1 LSTSRDSS
9 LTDTESMNKMRVWT
23 GTPYPLGATW
33 TGNGVN
39 FAIYSENA
47 TGIDLCLFDE
57 PEADRENVRIRF
69 REKTDHVWHLFL
81 PDAQPGQLYG
91 YRVYGPYAPQEGLRF
106 NASKV
111 VIDPYTRAIT
121 GKVLWGPEM
130 FAYPLGGPAED
141 LKRDYQDNVAL
152 MPKCVVVDPT
162 FDWKDDKPLRIPL
175 ADSVIYEVHVVG
187 FTKLWQAVPKE
198 IRGSYAGLA
207 SPVAIDYLKKL
218 NVTAVELLP
227 VHEHCDE
234 GFLIDRGVTNYWGYN
249 TLGYFAPESSYSS
262 TGVTG
267 EQVNEFKLMVAELH
281 RAGIEVILDVVY
293 NHTAEGN
300 HLGPTLSFR
309 GIDNKAYYRLVS
321 GNPRYY
327 MDYTGCGNTPNT
339 QNPRVLQLIM
349 DSLRYWVNEMH
360 VDGFRFDLASTLGRE
375 EHLFSRNSAFF
386 DILLQDP
393 VLSQV
398 KLISEPWDVGEG
410 GYMVGG
416 FPVPWSEWNGK
427 YRDCIRRYWK
437 GDDGTLAE
445 LGYRIT
451 GSPDLYEHQGKRPYA
466 SINFVTA
473 HDGFTLNDLVSYNE
487 KHNEANGERNLDGDN
502 NNNCWNCGVEGP
514 TDDPKIKDLRERQK
528 RNFLT
533 TLLLSLGV
541 PMINGGDEFGRT
553 QQGNNN
559 AYCQDNEIS
568 WFNWNWT
575 QEQQLLFEFTRT
587 LTELRRNHPVFR
599 RPKYFAGKRIRGSD
613 VKDIAWFS
621 PNGAEMKESDWTN
634 GFSKCLGM
642 LLSGSA
648 RDVRDS
654 EGEPIQ
660 DDTYLLLMN
669 AHYEPL
675 TFILPGREEIRWQ
688 TVLNTVLATGFSEER
703 EITPAGEEIE
713 LTERSLRLL
722 RLSEGEEPFAH
733 EESKSTREGRLPSK
747 IPTKPEP

>member
-1 LSTSRDSS
+1 
-9 LTDTESMNKMRVWT
+9 MNKMRVWT
-23 GTPYPLGATW
+23 GAPYPLGATW
-33 TGNGVN
+33 TGTGIN

-91 YRVYGPYAPQEGLRF
+91 YRVYGPYTPQQGHRF

-111 VIDPYTRAIT
+111 VVDPYARAIA

-130 FAYPLGGPAED
+130 FGYPLGGPAED
-141 LKRDYQDNVAL
+141 LKSDYQDNVAL
-152 MPKCVVVDPT
+152 MPKCVVVDSS
-162 FDWKDDKPLRIPL
+162 FDWKEDRPLHIPL
-175 ADSVIYEVHVVG
+175 AESVIYEVHVVG
-187 FTKLWQAVPKE
+187 FTKLWEMVPKE
-198 IRGSYAGLA
+198 IQGSYSGVCAPA
-207 SPVAIDYLKKL
+207 AIDYLKKL
-218 NVTAVELLP
+218 GVTAVELLP
-227 VHEHCDE
+227 VHEHSDE
-234 GFLIDRGVTNYWGYN
+234 GFLLDRGVTNYWGYN
-249 TLGYFAPESSYSS
+249 TLGYFAPESSYASR
-262 TGVTG
+262 GVTG
-267 EQVNEFKLMVAELH
+267 EQVNEFKSMVRELH

-300 HLGPTLSFR
+300 HLGPTLNFK
-309 GIDNKAYYRLVS
+309 GIDNAAYYRLVS

-375 EHLFSRNSAFF
+375 DHLFSRNSAFF

-393 VLSQV
+393 ILSQV

-427 YRDCIRRYWK
+427 YRDCVRRYWK

-487 KHNEANGERNLDGDN
+487 KHNEANGEGNQDGDN
-502 NNNCWNCGVEGP
+502 NNNSWNCGTEGP
-514 TDDPKIKDLRERQK
+514 TDDPEINNLRERQK
-528 RNFLT
+528 RNFLA
-533 TLLLSLGV
+533 TLFLSQGV
-541 PMINGGDEFGRT
+541 PMINAGDEFGRT
-553 QQGNNN
+553 QFGNNN

-568 WFNWNWT
+568 WFNWDWT
-575 QEQQLLFEFTRT
+575 PEQEILFEFTRK
-587 LTELRRNHPVFR
+587 LTEFRRNHSVFR

-613 VKDIAWFS
+613 VKDIAWFN

-642 LLSGSA
+642 LVSGST
-648 RDVRDS
+648 RDVRDQ

-669 AHYEPL
+669 AHFEPL

-688 TVLNTVLATGFSEER
+688 TVINTAVPTGFLEQIEV
-703 EITPAGEEIE
+703 TPAGEEIE

-722 RLSEGEEPFAH
+722 RLSEGEELFAH
-733 EESKSTREGRLPSK
+733 EESKSTREGRMPSK
-747 IPTKPEP
+747 IPTKRET

>member
-1 LSTSRDSS
+1 
-9 LTDTESMNKMRVWT
+9 MRVWT
-23 GTPYPLGATW
+23 GLPYPLGATW
-33 TGNGVN
+33 TGTGVN

-91 YRVYGPYAPQEGLRF
+91 YRVYGPYAPQEGHRF

-111 VIDPYTRAIT
+111 AIDPYARAIA
-121 GKVLWGPEM
+121 GKVLWGSQM

-152 MPKCVVVDPT
+152 MPKCVVVDPA
-162 FDWKDDKPLRIPL
+162 FDWKDDQPLRIPL
-175 ADSVIYEVHVVG
+175 ADSVIYEVHVAG
-187 FTKLWQAVPKE
+187 FTKLWEIVPKE
-198 IRGSYAGLA
+198 IRGSYSGIC
-207 SPVAIDYLKKL
+207 SPAAIDYLKRL
-218 NVTAVELLP
+218 GITAVELLP
-227 VHEHCDE
+227 IHEHCDD
-234 GFLIDRGVTNYWGYN
+234 GFLLDRGVSNYWGYN
-249 TLGYFAPESSYSS
+249 TLGYFAPESSYASG
-262 TGVTG
+262 GVTG
-267 EQVNEFKLMVAELH
+267 EQVNEFKSMVRELH

-300 HLGPTLSFR
+300 HLGPALCFK
-309 GIDNKAYYRLVS
+309 GIDNAAYYRLVS
-321 GNPRYY
+321 GNRRYY
-327 MDYTGCGNTPNT
+327 MDYTGCGNTANT

-349 DSLRYWVNEMH
+349 DSLRYWVNDMH
-360 VDGFRFDLASTLGRE
+360 VDGFRFDLATTLGRE
-375 EHLFSRNSAFF
+375 DHLFSRNSAFF

-393 VLSQV
+393 LLSQV

-427 YRDCIRRYWK
+427 YRDCVRRYWK

-466 SINFVTA
+466 SINFVTS

-487 KHNEANGERNLDGDN
+487 KHNEANGEGNQDGDN
-502 NNNCWNCGVEGP
+502 NNNSWNCGTEGP
-514 TDDPKIKDLRERQK
+514 TDDQEVKNLRERQK
-528 RNFLT
+528 RNFLV
-533 TLLLSLGV
+533 TLFLSQGV
-541 PMINGGDEFGRT
+541 PMITGGDEFGRT

-568 WFNWNWT
+568 WFNWDWT
-575 QEQQLLFEFTRT
+575 PEQEALFEFTR
-587 LTELRRNHPVFR
+587 ELAGFRRSHSVFR
-599 RPKYFAGKRIRGSD
+599 RTKYFGGKRIRGSD
-613 VKDIAWFS
+613 VKDITWLS
-621 PNGAEMKESDWTN
+621 PHGAEMKESDWTN

-642 LLSGSA
+642 LVSGST
-648 RDVRDS
+648 RDVRDR
-654 EGEPIQ
+654 EGEPIH

-669 AHYEPL
+669 AHFEPL
-675 TFILPGREEIRWQ
+675 TFILPGRDEIRWQ
-688 TVLNTVLATGFSEER
+688 TVIDTTVPTGFLAQI

-733 EESKSTREGRLPSK
+733 EESKSTREGRIPSK
-747 IPTKPEP
+747 TPTKRET

>member
-1 LSTSRDSS
+1 
-9 LTDTESMNKMRVWT
+9 MNKMRVWT
-23 GTPYPLGATW
+23 GAPYPLGATW
-33 TGNGVN
+33 TGTGVN

-57 PEADRENVRIRF
+57 PETDRENVRIRF

-91 YRVYGPYAPQEGLRF
+91 YRVYGLYAPQEGHRF

-111 VIDPYTRAIT
+111 VIDPYARAIA

-152 MPKCVVVDPT
+152 MPKCVVIDPT
-162 FDWKDDKPLRIPL
+162 FDWKDDKPPRIPL
-175 ADSVIYEVHVVG
+175 ANSVIFEVHVAG
-187 FTKLWQAVPKE
+187 FTKLWKLVAKE
-198 IRGSYAGLA
+198 IRGSYSGLS
-207 SPVAIDYLKKL
+207 SPAAIDYFKKL
-218 NVTAVELLP
+218 GITAVELLP
-227 VHEHCDE
+227 IHEHSDE
-234 GFLIDRGVTNYWGYN
+234 GFLLDRGVTNYWGYN
-249 TLGYFAPESSYSS
+249 TLGFFAPESSYSS
-262 TGVTG
+262 RGVVG
-267 EQVNEFKLMVAELH
+267 EQVTEFKSMVRALH
-281 RAGIEVILDVVY
+281 GAGIEVILDVVY

-300 HLGPTLSFR
+300 HLGPTLSFK
-309 GIDNKAYYRLVS
+309 GIDNAAYYRLVN

-349 DSLRYWVNEMH
+349 DSLRYWVSEMH

-375 EHLFSRNSAFF
+375 DHLFSRNSAFF

-416 FPVPWSEWNGK
+416 FPIPWSEWNGK
-427 YRDCIRRYWK
+427 YRDCVRRYWK
-437 GDDGTLAE
+437 GDGGTLAE
-445 LGYRIT
+445 LGYRIS

-487 KHNEANGERNLDGDN
+487 KHNESNGEGNHDGDN
-502 NNNCWNCGVEGP
+502 NNNSWNCGVEGP
-514 TDDPKIKDLRERQK
+514 SDDPEIKNLRERQK
-528 RNFLT
+528 RNFLA
-533 TLLLSLGV
+533 TLFLSQGV
-541 PMINGGDEFGRT
+541 PMINAGDEFGRT
-553 QQGNNN
+553 QHGNNN

-568 WFNWNWT
+568 WFNWDWT
-575 QEQQLLFEFTRT
+575 SDQSMLFEFACK
-587 LTELRRNHPVFR
+587 LAEFRRNHSVFR
-599 RPKYFAGKRIRGSD
+599 RPKFFAGKRIRGSD
-613 VKDIAWFS
+613 VKDVTWFC

-642 LLSGSA
+642 LVSGST
-648 RDVRDS
+648 RDVRDA
-654 EGEPIQ
+654 EGEPVL

-675 TFILPGREEIRWQ
+675 TFILPGRDEIRWQ
-688 TVLNTVLATGFSEER
+688 TVINTTVPTGFLEKIEV
-703 EITPAGEEIE
+703 TPAGEEIE
-713 LTERSLRLL
+713 LTERSLHLL
-722 RLSEGEEPFAH
+722 RLSGGEEPFAH
-733 EESKSTREGRLPSK
+733 EESKSTREGRTPSK
-747 IPTKPEP
+747 TPTKREG

>member
-1 LSTSRDSS
+1 
-9 LTDTESMNKMRVWT
+9 MNKMRVWT
-23 GTPYPLGATW
+23 GAPYPLGATW
-33 TGNGVN
+33 TGTGVN

-57 PEADRENVRIRF
+57 PETDRENVRIRF

-91 YRVYGPYAPQEGLRF
+91 YRVYGLYAPQEGHRF

-111 VIDPYTRAIT
+111 VIDPYARAIA

-152 MPKCVVVDPT
+152 MPKCVVIDPT
-162 FDWKDDKPLRIPL
+162 FDWKDDKPPRIPL
-175 ADSVIYEVHVVG
+175 ANSVIYEVHVAG
-187 FTKLWQAVPKE
+187 FTKLWKLVAKE
-198 IRGSYAGLA
+198 IRGSYSGLS
-207 SPVAIDYLKKL
+207 SPAAIDYFKKL
-218 NVTAVELLP
+218 GITAVELLP
-227 VHEHCDE
+227 IHEHSDE
-234 GFLIDRGVTNYWGYN
+234 GFLLDRGVTNYWGYN
-249 TLGYFAPESSYSS
+249 TLGFFAPESSYSS
-262 TGVTG
+262 RGVVG
-267 EQVNEFKLMVAELH
+267 EQVTEFKSMVRALH
-281 RAGIEVILDVVY
+281 GAGIEVILDVVY

-300 HLGPTLSFR
+300 HLGPTLSFK
-309 GIDNKAYYRLVS
+309 GIDNAAYYRLVN

-349 DSLRYWVNEMH
+349 DSLRYWVSEMH

-375 EHLFSRNSAFF
+375 DHLFSRNSAFF

-416 FPVPWSEWNGK
+416 FPIPWSEWNGK
-427 YRDCIRRYWK
+427 YRDCVRRYWK
-437 GDDGTLAE
+437 GDGGTLAE
-445 LGYRIT
+445 LGYRIS

-487 KHNEANGERNLDGDN
+487 KHNESNGEGNHDGDN
-502 NNNCWNCGVEGP
+502 NNNSWNCGVEGP
-514 TDDPKIKDLRERQK
+514 SDDPEIKNLRERQK
-528 RNFLT
+528 RNFLA
-533 TLLLSLGV
+533 TLFLSQGV
-541 PMINGGDEFGRT
+541 PMINAGDEFGRT
-553 QQGNNN
+553 QHGNNN

-568 WFNWNWT
+568 WFNWDWT
-575 QEQQLLFEFTRT
+575 SDQSMLFEFACK
-587 LTELRRNHPVFR
+587 LAEFRRNHSVFR
-599 RPKYFAGKRIRGSD
+599 RPKFFAGKRIRGSD
-613 VKDIAWFS
+613 VKDVTWFC

-642 LLSGSA
+642 LVSGST
-648 RDVRDS
+648 RDVRDA
-654 EGEPIQ
+654 EGEPVL

-675 TFILPGREEIRWQ
+675 TFILPGRDEIRWQ
-688 TVLNTVLATGFSEER
+688 TVINTTVPTGFLEKIEV
-703 EITPAGEEIE
+703 TPAGEEIE
-713 LTERSLRLL
+713 LTERSLHLL
-722 RLSEGEEPFAH
+722 RLSGGEEPFAH
-733 EESKSTREGRLPSK
+733 EESKSTREGRTPSK
-747 IPTKPEP
+747 TPTKREG

>member
-1 LSTSRDSS
+1 
-9 LTDTESMNKMRVWT
+9 MNKMRVWT
-23 GTPYPLGATW
+23 GVPYPLGATW
-33 TGNGVN
+33 TGSGVN
-39 FAIYSENA
+39 FAIYAENA

-81 PDAQPGQLYG
+81 PDAQPGQLYSH
-91 YRVYGPYAPQEGLRF
+91 RVYGPYAPQEGHRF

-111 VIDPYTRAIT
+111 VIDPYARAIAE
-121 GKVLWGPEM
+121 KVLWGPEM

-141 LKRDYQDNVAL
+141 LRRDYQDNVAL
-152 MPKCVVVDPT
+152 MPKCVVVDPV
-162 FDWKDDKPLRIPL
+162 FDWKDDQPLRIPL
-175 ADSVIYEVHVVG
+175 ADSVIYEVHVAG
-187 FTKLWQAVPKE
+187 FTKLWEIVPKE
-198 IRGSYAGLA
+198 IRGSYSGVC
-207 SPVAIDYLKKL
+207 SPAAIDYLKKL
-218 NVTAVELLP
+218 GVTAVELLP
-227 VHEHCDE
+227 IHEHCDE
-234 GFLIDRGVTNYWGYN
+234 AFLLDRGVSNYWGYN
-249 TLGYFAPESSYSS
+249 TIGYFAPESSYASG
-262 TGVTG
+262 GVAG
-267 EQVNEFKLMVAELH
+267 EQVNEFKSMVRELH

-300 HLGPTLSFR
+300 HLGPTLSFK
-309 GIDNKAYYRLVS
+309 GIDNAAYYRLVS

-349 DSLRYWVNEMH
+349 DSLRYWVNDMH
-360 VDGFRFDLASTLGRE
+360 VDGFRFDLATTLGRE
-375 EHLFSRNSAFF
+375 DHLFSRNSAFF

-393 VLSQV
+393 LLSQV

-427 YRDCIRRYWK
+427 YRDCVRRYWK

-466 SINFVTA
+466 SINFVTS

-487 KHNEANGERNLDGDN
+487 KHNEANGEGNQDGDN
-502 NNNCWNCGVEGP
+502 NNNSWNCGTEGP
-514 TDDPKIKDLRERQK
+514 TDDQEVKNLRERQK
-528 RNFLT
+528 RNFLA
-533 TLLLSLGV
+533 TLFLSQGV
-541 PMINGGDEFGRT
+541 PMITGGDEFGRT

-568 WFNWNWT
+568 WFNWDWT
-575 QEQQLLFEFTRT
+575 PEQEALFEFTR
-587 LTELRRNHPVFR
+587 ELAEFRRSHSVFR
-599 RPKYFAGKRIRGSD
+599 RPKYFGGKRIRGSD
-613 VKDIAWFS
+613 VKDITWLS
-621 PNGAEMKESDWTN
+621 PSGAEMKESDWTN

-642 LLSGSA
+642 LVSGST
-648 RDVRDS
+648 RDVRDR
-654 EGEPIQ
+654 EGEPIH

-669 AHYEPL
+669 AHFEPL

-688 TVLNTVLATGFSEER
+688 TVIDTTVPTGFLEQI

-733 EESKSTREGRLPSK
+733 EESKSTREGRIPSK
-747 IPTKPEP
+747 TPTKRET

>member
-1 LSTSRDSS
+1 
-9 LTDTESMNKMRVWT
+9 MNKMRVWT
-23 GTPYPLGATW
+23 GAPYPLGATW
-33 TGNGVN
+33 TGTGVN

-47 TGIDLCLFDE
+47 TGIDLCLFD
-57 PEADRENVRIRF
+57 DVSSNRENLRIRF
-69 REKTDHVWHLFL
+69 REKTDHVWHVFL

-91 YRVYGPYAPQEGLRF
+91 YRVYGPYAPSQGHRF
-106 NASKV
+106 NASKMV
-111 VIDPYTRAIT
+111 VDPYARAIA
-121 GKVLWGPEM
+121 GKVIWKPEM
-130 FAYPLGGPAED
+130 FAYPLGNPTED
-141 LKRDYQDNVAL
+141 LKRDYRDNVAL
-152 MPKCVVVDPT
+152 IPKCVVIDPA

-175 ADSVIYEVHVVG
+175 AESVIYEVHVVG
-187 FTKLWQAVPKE
+187 FTKQWDKIPKE
-198 IRGSYAGLA
+198 LRGSYSGVA
-207 SPVAIDYLKKL
+207 SPPAIRYLKEL
-218 NVTAVELLP
+218 GVTAIELLP
-227 VHEHCDE
+227 IHEHCDE
-234 GFLIDRGVTNYWGYN
+234 GFLLDRGVTNYWGYN
-249 TLGYFAPESSYSS
+249 TLGYFAPESSYASG
-262 TGVTG
+262 GVAG
-267 EQVNEFKLMVAELH
+267 EQVHEFKAMVRDLH

-300 HLGPTLSFR
+300 HLGPTLNFK
-309 GIDNKAYYRLVS
+309 GIDNAAYYRLVA
-321 GNPRYY
+321 NDPRYY
-327 MDYTGCGNTPNT
+327 MDYTGCGNSPNT
-339 QNPRVLQLIM
+339 QNARVLQLIM
-349 DSLRYWVNEMH
+349 DSLRYWVAEIH
-360 VDGFRFDLASTLGRE
+360 VDGFRFDLAPTLGRE
-375 EHLFSRNSAFF
+375 DHLFSRNSGFF

-410 GYMVGG
+410 GYLVGG

-427 YRDCIRRYWK
+427 YRDCVRRYWK

-473 HDGFTLNDLVSYNE
+473 HDGFTLNDLVSYND
-487 KHNEANGERNLDGDN
+487 KHNEANGEENRDGDN
-502 NNNCWNCGVEGP
+502 NNNSWNCGVEGQ
-514 TDDPKIKDLRERQK
+514 TDDPEIKNLRERQK
-528 RNFLT
+528 RNFLA
-533 TLLLSLGV
+533 TLFLSQGV

-568 WFNWNWT
+568 WFDWNWEP
-575 QEQQLLFEFTRT
+575 EQQALLDFTRK
-587 LTELRRNHPVFR
+587 LSEFRRKHPVFR

-621 PNGAEMKESDWTN
+621 PNGAEMGEADWTN

-642 LLSGSA
+642 LVNGA
-648 RDVRDS
+648 TPDVRDG

-660 DDTYLLLMN
+660 DDTFLLLVN
-669 AHYEPL
+669 AHYEAL

-688 TVLNTVLATGFSEER
+688 TVINTAVSSGFLQ
-703 EITPAGEEIE
+703 EIEVTPSGEEIE

-733 EESKSTREGRLPSK
+733 EESKSTREGRTPSK
-747 IPTKPEP
+747 IPTKRET

>member
-1 LSTSRDSS
+1 
-9 LTDTESMNKMRVWT
+9 MRVWT
-23 GTPYPLGATW
+23 GVPYPLGATW
-33 TGNGVN
+33 TGTGVN

-57 PEADRENVRIRF
+57 PETDRENVRIRF

-91 YRVYGPYAPQEGLRF
+91 YRVYGLYAPQEGHRF

-111 VIDPYTRAIT
+111 VIDPYARAIA

-152 MPKCVVVDPT
+152 MPKCVVIDPT
-162 FDWKDDKPLRIPL
+162 FDWKDDKPPRIPL
-175 ADSVIYEVHVVG
+175 ANSVIYEVHVAG
-187 FTKLWQAVPKE
+187 FTKLWKLVAKE
-198 IRGSYAGLA
+198 IRGSYSGLC
-207 SPVAIDYLKKL
+207 SPAAIDYFKKL
-218 NVTAVELLP
+218 GITAVELLP
-227 VHEHCDE
+227 IHEHSDE
-234 GFLIDRGVTNYWGYN
+234 GFLLDRGVTNYWGYN
-249 TLGYFAPESSYSS
+249 TLGFFAPESSYSS
-262 TGVTG
+262 RGVVG
-267 EQVNEFKLMVAELH
+267 EQVTEFKSMVRALH
-281 RAGIEVILDVVY
+281 GAGIEVILDVVY

-300 HLGPTLSFR
+300 HLGPTLSFK
-309 GIDNKAYYRLVS
+309 GIDNAAYYRLVN

-349 DSLRYWVNEMH
+349 DSLRYWVSEMH

-375 EHLFSRNSAFF
+375 DHLFSRNSAFF

-416 FPVPWSEWNGK
+416 FPIPWSEWNGK
-427 YRDCIRRYWK
+427 YRDCVRRYWK
-437 GDDGTLAE
+437 GDGGTLAE
-445 LGYRIT
+445 LGYRIS

-473 HDGFTLNDLVSYNE
+473 HDGFTLSDLVSYNE
-487 KHNEANGERNLDGDN
+487 KHNESNGEGNHDGDN
-502 NNNCWNCGVEGP
+502 NNNSWNCGVEGP
-514 TDDPKIKDLRERQK
+514 SDDPEIRNLRERQK
-528 RNFLT
+528 RNFLA
-533 TLLLSLGV
+533 TLFLSQGV
-541 PMINGGDEFGRT
+541 PMINAGDEFGRT
-553 QQGNNN
+553 QHGNNN

-568 WFNWNWT
+568 WFNWDWT
-575 QEQQLLFEFTRT
+575 SDQSMLFEFACK
-587 LTELRRNHPVFR
+587 LAEFRRNHSVFR
-599 RPKYFAGKRIRGSD
+599 RPKFFAGKRIRGSD
-613 VKDIAWFS
+613 VKDVTWFC

-642 LLSGSA
+642 LVSGST
-648 RDVRDS
+648 RDVRDA
-654 EGEPIQ
+654 EGEPVL

-675 TFILPGREEIRWQ
+675 TFILPGRDEIRWQ
-688 TVLNTVLATGFSEER
+688 TVINTAVPTGFLEKIEV
-703 EITPAGEEIE
+703 TPAGEEIE
-713 LTERSLRLL
+713 LTERSLHLL
-722 RLSEGEEPFAH
+722 RLSGGEEPFAH
-733 EESKSTREGRLPSK
+733 EESKSTREGRTPSK
-747 IPTKPEP
+747 TPTKTEG

>member
-1 LSTSRDSS
+1 
-9 LTDTESMNKMRVWT
+9 MNKMRVWT
-23 GTPYPLGATW
+23 GLPYPLGATW
-33 TGNGVN
+33 TGTGVN

-91 YRVYGPYAPQEGLRF
+91 YRVYGPYAPQEGHRF

-111 VIDPYTRAIT
+111 VIDPYARAIA

-152 MPKCVVVDPT
+152 MPKCVVVDPA
-162 FDWKDDKPLRIPL
+162 FDWKDDQPLRIPL
-175 ADSVIYEVHVVG
+175 ADSVIYEVHVAG
-187 FTKLWQAVPKE
+187 FTKLWEIVPKE
-198 IRGSYAGLA
+198 IRGSYSGIC
-207 SPVAIDYLKKL
+207 SPAAIDYLKRL
-218 NVTAVELLP
+218 GITAVELLP
-227 VHEHCDE
+227 IHEHCDD
-234 GFLIDRGVTNYWGYN
+234 GFLLDRGVSNYWGYN
-249 TLGYFAPESSYSS
+249 TLGYFAPESSYASG
-262 TGVTG
+262 GVTG
-267 EQVNEFKLMVAELH
+267 EQVNEFKSMVRELH

-300 HLGPTLSFR
+300 HLGPALCFK
-309 GIDNKAYYRLVS
+309 GIDNAAYYRLVS
-321 GNPRYY
+321 GNRRYY
-327 MDYTGCGNTPNT
+327 MDYTGCGNTANT

-349 DSLRYWVNEMH
+349 DSLRYWVNDMH
-360 VDGFRFDLASTLGRE
+360 VDGFRFDLATTLGRE
-375 EHLFSRNSAFF
+375 DHLFSRNSAFF

-393 VLSQV
+393 LLSQV

-427 YRDCIRRYWK
+427 YRDCVRRYWK

-466 SINFVTA
+466 SINFVTS

-487 KHNEANGERNLDGDN
+487 KHNEANGEGNQDGDN
-502 NNNCWNCGVEGP
+502 NNNSWNCGTEGP
-514 TDDPKIKDLRERQK
+514 TDDQEVKNLRERQK
-528 RNFLT
+528 RNFLV
-533 TLLLSLGV
+533 TLFLSQGV
-541 PMINGGDEFGRT
+541 PMITGGDEFGRT

-568 WFNWNWT
+568 WFNWDWT
-575 QEQQLLFEFTRT
+575 PEQEALFEFTR
-587 LTELRRNHPVFR
+587 ELAGFRRSHSVFR
-599 RPKYFAGKRIRGSD
+599 RTKYFGGKRIRGSD
-613 VKDIAWFS
+613 VKDITWLS
-621 PNGAEMKESDWTN
+621 PHGAEMKESDWTN

-642 LLSGSA
+642 LVSGST
-648 RDVRDS
+648 RDVRDR
-654 EGEPIQ
+654 EGEPIH

-669 AHYEPL
+669 AHFEPL
-675 TFILPGREEIRWQ
+675 TFILPGRDEIRWQ
-688 TVLNTVLATGFSEER
+688 TVIDTTVPTGFLAQI

-733 EESKSTREGRLPSK
+733 EESKSTREGRIPSK
-747 IPTKPEP
+747 TPTKRET

>member
-1 LSTSRDSS
+1 
-9 LTDTESMNKMRVWT
+9 MRVWT
-23 GTPYPLGATW
+23 GVPYPLGATW
-33 TGNGVN
+33 TGSGVN

-47 TGIDLCLFDE
+47 TGIDLCIFDE

-91 YRVYGPYAPQEGLRF
+91 YRVYGPYAPQEGHRF

-111 VIDPYTRAIT
+111 VIDPYARAIA

-152 MPKCVVVDPT
+152 MPKCVVVDPA
-162 FDWKDDKPLRIPL
+162 FDWKDDHPLRIPL
-175 ADSVIYEVHVVG
+175 ADSVIYEVHVAG
-187 FTKLWQAVPKE
+187 FTKLWEIVPKE
-198 IRGSYAGLA
+198 IRGSYSGIC
-207 SPVAIDYLKKL
+207 SPAAIDYLKKL
-218 NVTAVELLP
+218 GVTAVELLP
-227 VHEHCDE
+227 IHEHCDE
-234 GFLIDRGVTNYWGYN
+234 GFLLDRGVSNYWGYN
-249 TLGYFAPESSYSS
+249 TLGYFAPESGYASR
-262 TGVTG
+262 GVTG
-267 EQVNEFKLMVAELH
+267 EQVNEFKSMVRELH

-300 HLGPTLSFR
+300 HLGPTLSFK
-309 GIDNKAYYRLVS
+309 GIDNAAYYRLVS
-321 GNPRYY
+321 GDPRYY

-349 DSLRYWVNEMH
+349 DSLRYWVNDMH
-360 VDGFRFDLASTLGRE
+360 VDGFRFDLATTLGRE
-375 EHLFSRNSAFF
+375 DHLFSRNSAFF

-393 VLSQV
+393 LLSQV

-427 YRDCIRRYWK
+427 YRDCVRRYWK
-437 GDDGTLAE
+437 GDDGALAE

-487 KHNEANGERNLDGDN
+487 KHNQANGEGNQDGDN
-502 NNNCWNCGVEGP
+502 NNNSWNCGTEGP
-514 TDDPKIKDLRERQK
+514 TDDQEVKNLRERQK
-528 RNFLT
+528 RNFLA
-533 TLLLSLGV
+533 TLFLSQGV
-541 PMINGGDEFGRT
+541 PMITGGDEFGRT

-568 WFNWNWT
+568 WFNWDWT
-575 QEQQLLFEFTRT
+575 PEQEALFEFTR
-587 LTELRRNHPVFR
+587 ELAEFRRSHSVFR

-613 VKDIAWFS
+613 VKDITWLS
-621 PNGAEMKESDWTN
+621 PKGAEMKESDWTN

-642 LLSGSA
+642 LVSGSA
-648 RDVRDS
+648 RDVRDR
-654 EGEPIQ
+654 EGEPIH

-669 AHYEPL
+669 AHFEPL
-675 TFILPGREEIRWQ
+675 TFILPGRDEIRWQ
-688 TVLNTVLATGFSEER
+688 TVINTTAPTGFLEQI

-733 EESKSTREGRLPSK
+733 EESKSTREGRIPSK
-747 IPTKPEP
+747 TPTKRET

>member
-1 LSTSRDSS
+1 
-9 LTDTESMNKMRVWT
+9 MRVWT
-23 GTPYPLGATW
+23 GLPYPLGATW
-33 TGNGVN
+33 TGTGVN

-91 YRVYGPYAPQEGLRF
+91 YRVYGPYAPQEGHRF

-111 VIDPYTRAIT
+111 VIDPYARAIA

-152 MPKCVVVDPT
+152 MPKCVVVDPA
-162 FDWKDDKPLRIPL
+162 FDWKDDQPLRIPL
-175 ADSVIYEVHVVG
+175 ADSVIYEVHVAG
-187 FTKLWQAVPKE
+187 FTKLWEIVPKE
-198 IRGSYAGLA
+198 IRGSYSGIC
-207 SPVAIDYLKKL
+207 SPAAIDYLKRL
-218 NVTAVELLP
+218 GITAVELLP
-227 VHEHCDE
+227 IHEHCDD
-234 GFLIDRGVTNYWGYN
+234 GFLLDRGVSNYWGYN
-249 TLGYFAPESSYSS
+249 TLGYFAPESSYASG
-262 TGVTG
+262 GVTG
-267 EQVNEFKLMVAELH
+267 EQVNEFKSMVRELH

-300 HLGPTLSFR
+300 HLGPALCFK
-309 GIDNKAYYRLVS
+309 GIDNAAYYRLVS
-321 GNPRYY
+321 GNRRYY
-327 MDYTGCGNTPNT
+327 MDYTGCGNTANT

-349 DSLRYWVNEMH
+349 DSLRYWVNDMH
-360 VDGFRFDLASTLGRE
+360 VDGFRFDLATTLGRE
-375 EHLFSRNSAFF
+375 DHLFSRNSAFF

-393 VLSQV
+393 LLSQV

-427 YRDCIRRYWK
+427 YRDCVRRYWK

-466 SINFVTA
+466 SINFVTS

-487 KHNEANGERNLDGDN
+487 KHNEANGEGNQDGDN
-502 NNNCWNCGVEGP
+502 NNNSWNCGTEGP
-514 TDDPKIKDLRERQK
+514 TDDQEVKNLRERQK
-528 RNFLT
+528 RNFLV
-533 TLLLSLGV
+533 TLFLSQGV
-541 PMINGGDEFGRT
+541 PMITGGDEFGRT

-568 WFNWNWT
+568 WFNWDWT
-575 QEQQLLFEFTRT
+575 PEQEALFEFTR
-587 LTELRRNHPVFR
+587 ELAGFRRSHSVFR
-599 RPKYFAGKRIRGSD
+599 RTKYFGGKRIRGSD
-613 VKDIAWFS
+613 VKDITWLS
-621 PNGAEMKESDWTN
+621 PHGAEMKESDWTN

-642 LLSGSA
+642 LVSGST
-648 RDVRDS
+648 RDVRDR
-654 EGEPIQ
+654 EGEPIH

-669 AHYEPL
+669 AHFEPL
-675 TFILPGREEIRWQ
+675 TFILPGRDEIRWQ
-688 TVLNTVLATGFSEER
+688 TVIDTTVPTGFLAQI

-733 EESKSTREGRLPSK
+733 EESKSTREGRIPSK
-747 IPTKPEP
+747 TPTKRES